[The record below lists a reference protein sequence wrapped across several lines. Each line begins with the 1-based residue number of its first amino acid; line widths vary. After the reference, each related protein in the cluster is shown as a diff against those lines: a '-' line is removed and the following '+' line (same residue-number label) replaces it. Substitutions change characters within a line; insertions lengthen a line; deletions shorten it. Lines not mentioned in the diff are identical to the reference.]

1 MTKKQEGEKMNED
14 QVIPAL
20 RNNPDAF
27 FRNVSIHVEHERSQW
42 AGFGGTREITVSAL
56 QAEHNEVFRFS
67 LKPGHMDCYY
77 YPYIQ
82 DVPVPG
88 FAGMVINAG
97 SCLVPT
103 DAPVGTIV
111 LTGGMNGCAMQVN
124 VTNDSR
130 YLIFLHDRNGKALDT
145 EAKRKAVLLYMLN
158 YNVGI
163 DLPDDLDQPILRIDE
178 SVYMQDYNR
187 IVLPGE
193 GDVYVAYFPI
203 TVKTED
209 HIWKVYMYPLKWKST
224 DPTGRRIVYDSVRD
238 ANGNN
243 LYLEFE
249 FIA

>member
-1 MTKKQEGEKMNED
+1 
-14 QVIPAL
+14 
-20 RNNPDAF
+20 
-27 FRNVSIHVEHERSQW
+27 
-42 AGFGGTREITVSAL
+42 
-56 QAEHNEVFRFS
+56 
-67 LKPGHMDCYY
+67 
-77 YPYIQ
+77 
-82 DVPVPG
+82 
-88 FAGMVINAG
+88 
-97 SCLVPT
+97 
-103 DAPVGTIV
+103 
-111 LTGGMNGCAMQVN
+111 AMQVN

-187 IVLPGE
+187 IVSPGE

-203 TVKTED
+203 TVKTAD